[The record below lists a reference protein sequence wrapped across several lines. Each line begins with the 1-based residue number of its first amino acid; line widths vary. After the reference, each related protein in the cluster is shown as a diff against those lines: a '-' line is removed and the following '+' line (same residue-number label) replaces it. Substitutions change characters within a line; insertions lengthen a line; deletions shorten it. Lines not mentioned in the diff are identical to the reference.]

1 MVSIFGAIPFNDAM
15 VVRYIDD
22 AMRSRVSGMRL
33 AVSFSVGSAAVWA
46 LGPVVKQHGFA
57 QLQLALA
64 GVALGTVVVVSLLPG
79 EKAFA
84 AARA

>member
-1 MVSIFGAIPFNDAM
+1 

-22 AMRSRVSGMRL
+22 SMRSRVSGMRL

-46 LGPVVKQHGFA
+46 LGPVVKRHGFD
-57 QLQLALA
+57 QLQVALA
-64 GVALGTVVVVSLLPG
+64 GVALLTVLIVSWLPG
-79 EKAFA
+79 ERELA